1 MRQLGDRTVLYKY
14 LNPNLI
20 GVGIVAPADGNTDG
34 HVQALL
40 IDAASGRVVH
50 DARHAGCDG
59 PLTMV
64 LGENWV
70 VYEYWSPALLQHQ
83 VTVSELFTNATHTG
97 AAADDVLSLILA
109 GRVDYTD
116 PANHFDSFSAAAA
129 TPHVLTQTYA
139 FGAAVAAMAVT
150 QTAAGIAPKY
160 VMHLTASGMLMS
172 MDKRMLDPRR
182 PLVNPKSMS
191 AADREEG
198 LVPYS
203 PSLGGVNP
211 LLVASH
217 RNTIARPRALLCA
230 PATLESTSL
239 VAAVGLDLYL
249 TRVAPAREFDRLNE
263 DFNYVAL
270 LGSIVVLVVASW
282 GTQWMIKRRELNR
295 AWKRANLRGTVST
308 IVTQRRGS
316 AADFV
321 RARGRLDE
329 LKAEIDLVEA
339 WSSSTTSSERHH
351 LAQCWPY
358 LRTSRS
364 ARTSR
369 PPSAAPSNRAATAW
383 SPPSRAAAR
392 RSSATRWAG
401 GARSRWSRARR
412 RRSRCCGRRIRPRG
426 RSRFSVYPTW
436 ALKRERP
443 ASLGEQI

>member
-1 MRQLGDRTVLYKY
+1 MLAL
-14 LNPNLI
+14 LN
-20 GVGIVAPADGNTDG
+20 GRNTDG

-270 LGSIVVLVVASW
+270 LGSIVVLVVAQQHSVQA
-282 GTQWMIKRRELNR
+282 GDHGAVLI
-295 AWKRANLRGTVST
+295 
-308 IVTQRRGS
+308 IQRQHVCSDAGWEVAS
-316 AADFV
+316 QGGGCIGAKHSLKHEEPSISSHPAA
-321 RARGRLDE
+321 L
-329 LKAEIDLVEA
+329 
-339 WSSSTTSSERHH
+339 
-351 LAQCWPY
+351 
-358 LRTSRS
+358 
-364 ARTSR
+364 
-369 PPSAAPSNRAATAW
+369 
-383 SPPSRAAAR
+383 
-392 RSSATRWAG
+392 TR
-401 GARSRWSRARR
+401 
-412 RRSRCCGRRIRPRG
+412 
-426 RSRFSVYPTW
+426 
-436 ALKRERP
+436 
-443 ASLGEQI
+443 